1 MKKALF
7 LDRDGI
13 INEIVMRDG
22 LPSSPRL
29 LEELVLIPEAIELAD
44 VAKQL
49 GFTLILV
56 TNQPDVSRGL
66 LPRSEMKKM
75 HQAIKSHIPFDRI
88 EVCTSCNNA
97 YFRRKPNPGMLLQSA
112 EALNIDL
119 YESFFLGDSLKDL
132 QAGKRAGV
140 ITILLQ
146 TDYNRFI
153 HGLGDV
159 NCNSFNEII
168 KIIKMA

>member
-1 MKKALF
+1 MSKALF

-13 INEIVMRDG
+13 INEVVMRDG
-22 LPSSPRL
+22 RPSSPYY
-29 LEELVLIPEAIELAD
+29 LEEFALIPEAIKLAH
-44 VAKQL
+44 VAKKL
-49 GFTLILV
+49 GFALILV

-66 LPRSEMKKM
+66 LARSELKKM
-75 HQAIKSHIPFDRI
+75 HEALKVHIPFDRI
-88 EVCTSCNNA
+88 EVCTSSNDA

-112 EALNIDL
+112 EALNINL
-119 YESFFLGDSLKDL
+119 SHSFFLGDSLKDL

-153 HGLGDV
+153 HGLGDM
-159 NCNSFNEII
+159 NCNSFKEII
-168 KIIKMA
+168 NVIKMA

>member
-13 INEIVMRDG
+13 INEVVMRNG
-22 LPSSPRL
+22 LPSSPHC
-29 LEELVLIPEAIELAD
+29 LEEFALIPEAIELAHI
-44 VAKQL
+44 AKEMQFAL
-49 GFTLILV
+49 VLI

-66 LPRSEMKKM
+66 LPRSELKKM
-75 HQAIKSHIPFDRI
+75 HEALKTHIPFDRI
-88 EVCTSCNNA
+88 EVCTSCNDA

-112 EALNIDL
+112 EALNINL
-119 YESFFLGDSLKDL
+119 SHSFFLGDSLKDL
-132 QAGKRAGV
+132 QAGKRAGA

-153 HGLGDV
+153 HGLGDM
-159 NCNSFNEII
+159 NCNSFKEII